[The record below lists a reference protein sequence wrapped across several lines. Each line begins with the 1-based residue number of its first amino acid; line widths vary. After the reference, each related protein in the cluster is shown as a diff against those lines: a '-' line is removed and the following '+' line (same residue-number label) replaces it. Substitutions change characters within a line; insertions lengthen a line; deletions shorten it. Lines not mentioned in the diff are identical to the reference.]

1 METKEQLL
9 VEMRQTDET
18 VNYLKN
24 LLTPEQAAKFLI
36 LSDKVKLNQES
47 DMLTLTESS
56 KRKKES
62 L

>member
-36 LSDKVKLNQES
+36 LSDKV
-47 DMLTLTESS
+47 LTSFV
-56 KRKKES
+56 
-62 L
+62 